1 MKARIKFRKYG
12 SLRFIG
18 HLDVM
23 RFFQK
28 VMRRADIPIA
38 FSGGYSPHMIMSFAN
53 PLGIGLTSDGEY
65 FDIEL
70 TEAVNSADAVRRMN
84 EACQIEGIEIVS
96 IRRIAEEK
104 KMTGMTILAGADY
117 LTSVRKGAF
126 PEDWKERFSEFME
139 QPEIRIVKQTPFPP
153 FTSAFL
159 AIISSPYIYII
170 SSFSLLFH
178 RKTPQPKP
186 ERHTSSILNH
196 LKHLLRHRFLFLL
209 LNLHLRFPKLFHPLQ
224 FFLSII
230 ESDMRVHIHCDR
242 YIRMPHEVLQRLWIH
257 SRFCHIRAIGVSAN
271 MRRNVWYLH
280 PVDVI
285 VSANHMIE
293 SVLPVHCYKWHS
305 IIIVK

>member
-96 IRRIAEEK
+96 EKGSISGGLERTIFRIYGTARDPNRK
-104 KMTGMTILAGADY
+104 AD
-117 LTSVRKGAF
+117 
-126 PEDWKERFSEFME
+126 
-139 QPEIRIVKQTPFPP
+139 
-153 FTSAFL
+153 
-159 AIISSPYIYII
+159 
-170 SSFSLLFH
+170 
-178 RKTPQPKP
+178 KTKR
-186 ERHTSSILNH
+186 EGS
-196 LKHLLRHRFLFLL
+196 
-209 LNLHLRFPKLFHPLQ
+209 
-224 FFLSII
+224 
-230 ESDMRVHIHCDR
+230 
-242 YIRMPHEVLQRLWIH
+242 
-257 SRFCHIRAIGVSAN
+257 
-271 MRRNVWYLH
+271 
-280 PVDVI
+280 
-285 VSANHMIE
+285 
-293 SVLPVHCYKWHS
+293 
-305 IIIVK
+305 